1 MVYQDT
7 NRGYRN
13 LKYYWIET
21 YGCQMNTAE
30 SNAIIADLKEKGWR
44 EADSELNADFVL
56 LNTCSVRQTAENR
69 IWGRIGYYKHL
80 KESKDFT
87 LAITGCMAERLKE
100 DIQKKAPSVDMVI
113 GNFEKEKLSEYLDN
127 NEIWTD
133 NLVAAGEYTFR
144 EIHLAENAFKA
155 MVPIM
160 HGCNNFCTYCIV
172 PYVRGREIS
181 RSPESIIE
189 EIKKLE
195 LKGVKEVTLL
205 GQNVNSYTYNDFTE
219 NKTINF
225 SELLKIILRETHKL
239 GWIRFMSSHPK
250 DVPEDLIDL
259 ISSDKRLCSHIHLA
273 VQHGSDNILHKMNRK
288 YTRSDFITLSKKMK
302 LKIPDISITTDLLI
316 GFPGETLEDLE
327 LTKELMEEVKFNDA
341 FTYYYNPR
349 EGTKAFTFP
358 ESIAHKE
365 KLRRLNEI
373 IDIQRRISTDQKLK
387 RVGQTVQVLVESVS
401 RKNSKELL
409 ARTEKNEM
417 VVFVGNK
424 EYIGTFKNV
433 KLMSLNGNT
442 FKGEVF

>member
-1 MVYQDT
+1 M
-7 NRGYRN
+7 NMA
-13 LKYYWIET
+13 ET
-21 YGCQMNTAE
+21 
-30 SNAIIADLKEKGWR
+30 NAIISDLKVKGWK

-127 NEIWTD
+127 HELWTD
-133 NLVAAGEYTFR
+133 NLVAEGEYNFR
-144 EIHLAENAFKA
+144 EIHLGANDFKA

-181 RSPESIIE
+181 RSPASIINE
-189 EIKKLE
+189 LKKLE
-195 LKGVKEVTLL
+195 LNGVKEVTLL
-205 GQNVNSYTYNDFTE
+205 GQNVNSYSYKD
-219 NKTINF
+219 KDKVINF
-225 SELLKIILRETHKL
+225 SDLLKLILSETKLL

-250 DVPEDLIDL
+250 DVPEDLIEL
-259 ISSDKRLCSHIHLA
+259 LSSHKRLCSHIHLA
-273 VQHGSDNILHKMNRK
+273 VQHGSDKILKRMNRN
-288 YTRSDFITLSKKMK
+288 YTRSDFISLTKKMK
-302 LKIPDISITTDLLI
+302 KSNPNISITTDLLI

-327 LTKELMEEVKFNDA
+327 LTKDLMKEIKFNDA

-349 EGTKAFTFP
+349 EGTKAYNFTDNI
-358 ESIAHKE
+358 EGKE
-365 KLRRLNEI
+365 KIRRLNEI
-373 IDIQRRISTDQKLK
+373 IEIQREISTELK
-387 RVGQTVQVLVESVS
+387 QNRVGQTVKVLVESVS
-401 RKNSKELL
+401 KKNKEELL

-417 VVFVGNK
+417 VVFYGEK
-424 EYIGTFKNV
+424 EIIGTFQDI
-433 KLMSLNGNT
+433 KLVSLNGNT
-442 FKGEVF
+442 FKGLIV